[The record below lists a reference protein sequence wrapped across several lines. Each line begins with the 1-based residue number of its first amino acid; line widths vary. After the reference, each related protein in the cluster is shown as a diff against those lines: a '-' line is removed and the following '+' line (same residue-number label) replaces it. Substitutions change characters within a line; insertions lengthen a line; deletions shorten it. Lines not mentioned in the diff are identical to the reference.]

1 MGLQKLVD
9 DGREVEH
16 QALYRPAGNHG
27 LVRLARRHQCIAG
40 GDGAAGLAP
49 RRILYAALLARLH
62 HLQQLAQRVEALG
75 KAGVGIELHQNLLGL
90 ADGQARVQPLVQ
102 GGIEFGHVAGGHE
115 GCDQRDGLL
124 PGGQGVCGL
133 LDIRHGVGLLCVGCL
148 CDGGAGCHCQ
158 HERHRNSPAP
168 SGRCIAHH
176 SPAPSSRRFCHPACR
191 RWPDDSCVCCWR
203 RRASA

>member
-75 KAGVGIELHQNLLGL
+75 KAHVGVELHQNLLGL
-90 ADGQARVQPLVQ
+90 AEGQPRVQPLVQ
-102 GGIEFGHVAGGHE
+102 GGMEFGHIARGHE
-115 GCDQRDGLL
+115 SGNQRDGLL

-133 LDIRHGVGLLCVGCL
+133 LDIRHGVGLLGACGLRNGGTGCRRQHQ
-148 CDGGAGCHCQ
+148 CQCSGAAL
-158 HERHRNSPAP
+158 N
-168 SGRCIAHH
+168 GRCIAHH
-176 SPAPSSRRFCHPACR
+176 SPAPSSPRFCRPACR